1 MITEDYVS
9 YETAKLLK
17 EKGFREWC
25 SHCYGV
31 DVRYKGNPIDE
42 DEEFELKSE
51 GKEDEIEYVDGGRL
65 YNSMWDNSDESKIYA
80 APTLAIAIKWI
91 RNTYKIHI
99 EARICNHALSDK
111 VNIIKYYWVLINAE
125 ICRWMDESTAHDL
138 IAFNTPEEAYENAIK
153 YCLEKIN
160 LK

>member
-91 RNTYKIHI
+91 REIHNIQIEISVVGEENKEHEVIKWMYGWRIQNTTTITRHQTTFTSYQ
-99 EARICNHALSDK
+99 
-111 VNIIKYYWVLINAE
+111 
-125 ICRWMDESTAHDL
+125 ESC
-138 IAFNTPEEAYENAIK
+138 ENAIK
-153 YCLEKIN
+153 YCLQNLIN
-160 LK
+160 